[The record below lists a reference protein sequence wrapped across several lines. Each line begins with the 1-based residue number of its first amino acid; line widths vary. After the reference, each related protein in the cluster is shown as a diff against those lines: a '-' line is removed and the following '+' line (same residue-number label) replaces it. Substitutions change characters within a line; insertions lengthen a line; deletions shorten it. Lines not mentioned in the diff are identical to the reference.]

1 MSSFVSI
8 GAAQGRG
15 SAAGS
20 WAPQQR
26 WAPDQRNPRQQRCSH
41 RACRRIALYQ
51 SAPRANRKIAAR
63 VGPTTARMIWRG
75 NGSTPMAPSRDGA
88 ISVRRLKGIKPAC
101 RRCRIVRGRVQ
112 GSVAIA
118 WCGTGGGILG
128 SKEVEVVLRNRGAFL
143 VFKVAPRFAG
153 LLTQTKRV
161 VDPAEGPHEGAR
173 SRRTRRPG
181 AGG

>member
-8 GAAQGRG
+8 GAAAQGRG
-15 SAAGS
+15 IPMSAAGS

-88 ISVRRLKGIKPAC
+88 ISVRRLKGINPAC

-128 SKEVEVVLRNRGAFL
+128 SKEVEVVLRNRGAFRTDL
-143 VFKVAPRFAG
+143 PAEAILFSKWLHG
-153 LLTQTKRV
+153 LRGV
-161 VDPAEGPHEGAR
+161 VDPDQTGCR
-173 SRRTRRPG
+173 SG
-181 AGG
+181 